1 MAGLPPHSRW
11 RARVASLPLAAG
23 SRGPESMA
31 ASKVKQDMP
40 PPGGYGPIDYKRN
53 LPRRGVSG
61 QCLGVVL
68 LVAGQGSVMRS
79 GERGEPAGF
88 GVRSEGRQS
97 WRLGFLLQPPG
108 SQTLHVPFFQLAS
121 TGWETA
127 C

>member
-68 LVAGQGSVMRS
+68 FPEVGCGSYKCPNKTAEEYSRQLCPATQTRLSLSVVQRVGNESQARS
-79 GERGEPAGF
+79 
-88 GVRSEGRQS
+88 Q
-97 WRLGFLLQPPG
+97 
-108 SQTLHVPFFQLAS
+108 
-121 TGWETA
+121 
-127 C
+127 